1 MTAFKFTVL
10 VIIAMLC
17 LSCRLSGQ
25 VRTGTYDQM
34 MPDSIES
41 SLLSLLNTDIR
52 KTLRNVSLLNHEIDK
67 ATVRNVLGLL
77 KDSSYYPVENTRTSN
92 RLHPIIFDKGYIN
105 YQWIHRTGLDTPFI
119 ETNSSQQLLQTSF
132 SIVLT
137 DEIPIRISYFERHSN
152 SQIFQDFRDL
162 KVEFDAQGF
171 SDIQR
176 LKNRNKATEY
186 ENKLRKPFLKPTL
199 DETSRQLNT
208 VKFSLNDAAT
218 KKKFIDCKEMLLSPE
233 LLDTAV
239 NNKKDSLLSMAR
251 NFVDLYERVNVKKD
265 SLQLFYDSLKNV
277 YVQSEKSVKNLRSL
291 LTGRINPSA
300 VDLIKDSLIMAG
312 LSEKDIRSI
321 TEVSSPVRTFVLGRT
336 LPNFSNLTL
345 KNTNVKGLNFEYN
358 KNNFYFATAAGK
370 IDFHNRDFIYRGSVR
385 PRQYVYSFRIGY
397 GKKDGSHLI
406 ATYYEG
412 QKQISLSS
420 ATSTSLVR
428 GSSIAGQL
436 LFSKNIRAY
445 LEFAQSFAP
454 FLYDSSFKSVSKTFN
469 KNNQALNFGFRS
481 FLPVTKTKLEA
492 NYTRQG
498 ANFQNFAG
506 YRVNGEVSS
515 WYVRGDQDLFKR
527 NVHLIGSIRKND
539 QSNPFV
545 IRRYNGNTI
554 VRNIS
559 ASFRNRNFP
568 TITLAL
574 MPSSQYTL
582 VENQVYENEYQSFS
596 ASVFHNYNIG
606 TSRNTSS
613 LVYTR
618 LNNTSKDSGFIY
630 FNAKN
635 ILFNQS
641 FDFSSFIVNSGFSY
655 TANGAFKLTVLQ
667 AGLSHKLFGISAI
680 NYGFKL
686 NRLNDIADLKFGFF
700 GSSKINIPRIGEFNI
715 SMDRNYL
722 PNEIN
727 KLFKYE
733 YFTIG
738 FSRYFN

>member
-1 MTAFKFTVL
+1 M
-10 VIIAMLC
+10 
-17 LSCRLSGQ
+17 
-25 VRTGTYDQM
+25 
-34 MPDSIES
+34 
-41 SLLSLLNTDIR
+41 
-52 KTLRNVSLLNHEIDK
+52 
-67 ATVRNVLGLL
+67 
-77 KDSSYYPVENTRTSN
+77 
-92 RLHPIIFDKGYIN
+92 
-105 YQWIHRTGLDTPFI
+105 
-119 ETNSSQQLLQTSF
+119 
-132 SIVLT
+132 
-137 DEIPIRISYFERHSN
+137 
-152 SQIFQDFRDL
+152 
-162 KVEFDAQGF
+162 
-171 SDIQR
+171 
-176 LKNRNKATEY
+176 
-186 ENKLRKPFLKPTL
+186 
-199 DETSRQLNT
+199 
-208 VKFSLNDAAT
+208 
-218 KKKFIDCKEMLLSPE
+218 
-233 LLDTAV
+233 
-239 NNKKDSLLSMAR
+239 
-251 NFVDLYERVNVKKD
+251 
-265 SLQLFYDSLKNV
+265 
-277 YVQSEKSVKNLRSL
+277 
-291 LTGRINPSA
+291 
-300 VDLIKDSLIMAG
+300 
-312 LSEKDIRSI
+312 
-321 TEVSSPVRTFVLGRT
+321 
-336 LPNFSNLTL
+336 
-345 KNTNVKGLNFEYN
+345 
-358 KNNFYFATAAGK
+358 
-370 IDFHNRDFIYRGSVR
+370 
-385 PRQYVYSFRIGY
+385 
-397 GKKDGSHLI
+397 HLI
-406 ATYYEG
+406 
-412 QKQISLSS
+412 
-420 ATSTSLVR
+420 R
-428 GSSIAGQL
+428 PGSDSCFVQ
-436 LFSKNIRAY
+436 R

-506 YRVNGEVSS
+506 YKINGALSS
-515 WYVRGDQDLFKR
+515 WYVRADQDFFNR

-545 IRRYNGNTI
+545 IRRYNANTI
-554 VRNIS
+554 VKNIS
-559 ASFRNRNFP
+559 ASFRNRDFP

-727 KLFKYE
+727 KLSKYE
-733 YFTIG
+733 YFMVG